1 MTTCESE
8 VDDSWMRIFDEVE
21 FEKMSLAST
30 QMLPKC
36 VEYKAATN
44 NSLLMM
50 DVEPTD
56 TTPFNDV
63 MKPNPGSIESLCT
76 YNTGLFQSQ
85 NKHFTSISTTSVPS
99 KNAHVGFTGPVV
111 NENINPVTRGIVK
124 RKPRKVPL
132 DANELHAKVMK
143 NRENAAKNR
152 VKQANNVKDL
162 RDTVKNLRTEL
173 KDKTNMLNQ
182 VSLSLHN
189 EMRTTMQLKE
199 TVQRLSVP

>member
-21 FEKMSLAST
+21 FEKMSLANP
-30 QMLPKC
+30 QAFPKC

-85 NKHFTSISTTSVPS
+85 NNISTTSVPS

-111 NENINPVTRGIVK
+111 NGNIYPIKGGIVK